1 MKLFRKKKKIDKI
14 NSDFSKKFNFFLKVN
29 LKDKFSNFSIY
40 YLFLYR
46 NKDYIFLFDFHYSLF
61 IDSLIISKFTLDR
74 LSAVLIQELFMI
86 TKF

>member
-29 LKDKFSNFSIY
+29 LKDKFNHFSIY

-46 NKDYIFLFDFHYSLF
+46 NKDYIFLFDFHYSL
-61 IDSLIISKFTLDR
+61 IVISKFTLDR

-86 TKF
+86 IKF